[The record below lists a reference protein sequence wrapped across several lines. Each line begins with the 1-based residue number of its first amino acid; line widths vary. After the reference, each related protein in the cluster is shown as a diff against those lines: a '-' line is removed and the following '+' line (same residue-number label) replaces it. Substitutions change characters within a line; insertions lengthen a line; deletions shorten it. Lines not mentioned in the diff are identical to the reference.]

1 MEKYFSF
8 GDIFCLVEGVIP
20 RWKCLE
26 LKGNIFFNCWQ
37 SQLRYKLLQFLFCQL
52 LQKWKCPG
60 QNLCSPQRQCDAR
73 GCACDL
79 LRHGLMFAPSPRYQ
93 HSAALCNTLQHTATQ
108 HTATYCNTLQHTA
121 THCTGLRVR
130 VSSRAA
136 THCNTLQHTATY
148 CTDLRARVSSCVAT
162 HCNTLHTLQHTA
174 THCITLQHTA
184 THCNTT
190 S

>member
-1 MEKYFSF
+1 M
-8 GDIFCLVEGVIP
+8 EGVIP

-93 HSAALCNTLQHTATQ
+93 HSAALCNTLEHTAT
-108 HTATYCNTLQHTA
+108 HCNTLQHT
-121 THCTGLRVR
+121 
-130 VSSRAA
+130 A

-148 CTDLRARVSSCVAT
+148 C
-162 HCNTLHTLQHTA
+162 NTLHWFKSQGLVTRSNA
-174 THCITLQHTA
+174 LQHTA
-184 THCNTT
+184 THCNILHWFKGQDLVMRSNALQHAAHTAT
-190 S
+190 HCHTLYHTAIVQESGSRHG